1 MAGMLPAPL
10 AGAPAPRL
18 SSKVELFLSAK
29 SLRKADLL
37 SKSDPFVVVYVAVPR
52 PVAAYGGSRAAP
64 AAGAP
69 AYDWQELGRTEVI
82 QDDQDPQWAK
92 RMVLQFHF
100 EEAQPLRFVVWD
112 DDGPGSPPDPL
123 GEAEVPLA
131 RIMGSR
137 GQALTLPLGGTG
149 AGRGSTLTVRASEV
163 ADGHNDVLKAVM
175 RCAGLDKK
183 DIGFLGIGASSDPF
197 VVISRVLPD
206 GATKQR
212 VWVGPVIK
220 VRPPPSTGG
229 GTEGGGFGQGGR

>member
-29 SLRKADLL
+29 ALRRADLL
-37 SKSDPFVVVYVAVPR
+37 SRSDPFVVVYTAVPR
-52 PVAAYGGSRAAP
+52 PVAAYGRAAP
-64 AAGAP
+64 AAAGAP

-82 QDDQDPQWAK
+82 QDNQEPEWAK
-92 RMVLQFHF
+92 RLVLQFHF

-112 DDGPGSPPDPL
+112 DDGPGAPPDPL
-123 GEAEVPLA
+123 GEAEAPLA

-137 GQALTLPLGGTG
+137 GQSLTLPLGGPG

-175 RCAGLDKK
+175 RCATLDKK
-183 DIGFLGIGASSDPF
+183 DMGFLGIGASSDPF

-220 VRPPPSTGG
+220 VRRPQEMGV
-229 GTEGGGFGQGGR
+229 GRGADQRVAPR